1 MKSIAEPARRLS
13 YDDGHWI
20 LETTELMR
28 LDRDLYRPEKRRIA
42 GTDAILAHLR
52 SKGEGALLSSAERL
66 IRVSDLDGST
76 YEAHDG
82 EWVVAE
88 PSIPPGRPSRSE
100 ELSHNVDELRAEVVF
115 LRAAYAGLTSRL
127 RKLEKFMTEIE
138 GGRVRVQPAAI
149 PEAPQIHERPE
160 PANVPEKRAPAAQAA
175 PAIPAVASPGQE
187 LRRDLTLK
195 SGGTPDAVVGGA
207 LLSASSP
214 PARQVEPE
222 PQPEAPPV
230 AAGPSLP
237 PVTLPGVPAV
247 LSTLRQLVGDGLT
260 LDPIK
265 EKLPTAP
272 EALEKLDVSLF
283 IDDEG
288 AERVVVFANTRATV
302 ELGGQLLGV
311 PKAAQEE
318 QIKSGEV
325 EQDLVLAMSEI
336 FNNLSGVV
344 NREEGNPHLKAEA
357 IAKTPIDRL
366 PWLGA
371 PSSVLTLATP
381 SGGRLWLV
389 AR

>member
-1 MKSIAEPARRLS
+1 
-13 YDDGHWI
+13 
-20 LETTELMR
+20 
-28 LDRDLYRPEKRRIA
+28 
-42 GTDAILAHLR
+42 
-52 SKGEGALLSSAERL
+52 
-66 IRVSDLDGST
+66 
-76 YEAHDG
+76 
-82 EWVVAE
+82 
-88 PSIPPGRPSRSE
+88 
-100 ELSHNVDELRAEVVF
+100 
-115 LRAAYAGLTSRL
+115 
-127 RKLEKFMTEIE
+127 
-138 GGRVRVQPAAI
+138 
-149 PEAPQIHERPE
+149 
-160 PANVPEKRAPAAQAA
+160 
-175 PAIPAVASPGQE
+175 
-187 LRRDLTLK
+187 
-195 SGGTPDAVVGGA
+195 
-207 LLSASSP
+207 
-214 PARQVEPE
+214 
-222 PQPEAPPV
+222 
-230 AAGPSLP
+230 
-237 PVTLPGVPAV
+237 
-247 LSTLRQLVGDGLT
+247 LVGDGLT

-288 AERVVVFANTRATV
+288 VDRVVVFANTRATV

-357 IAKTPIDRL
+357 IAKTPVDRL